1 MHPCLWQQERGPMNV
16 AYPWVPTSPLHNHTL
31 LFLTPLFF
39 PLSCGPPMNP
49 NTEGMG
55 TNPCPLLGLS

>member
-1 MHPCLWQQERGPMNV
+1 MNV

-49 NTEGMG
+49 NTEDMG